1 MDKPKSDSR
10 VIARLDD
17 EERAILRRARAA
29 TGQNTSSVIKAALR
43 AYAKTLPTESAIE
56 LFERCGVIGA
66 VSGPTDLSETYKRAI
81 DYSDKHSAK

>member
-1 MDKPKSDSR
+1 MSKPKSDSR

-17 EERAILRRARAA
+17 EEQAILRRARAA

-43 AYAKTLPTESAIE
+43 AYAKTLPAESAIA

-66 VSGPTDLSETYKRAI
+66 VTGPTDLSETYKQAI
-81 DYSDKHSAK
+81 DYSRKHSAK